1 MNPRVDLIA
10 ASLLA
15 LDEHPADVLVL
26 TAFADERPL
35 PGLAGLV
42 DWRLNGRLSDWML
55 GGFAT
60 GQTHEKVLCPT
71 QGRLPQ
77 PLVLIIGLGL
87 KSQHRAD
94 RARSVAIEAACT
106 VRDLGKRTMA
116 CGLFGLDRLPTPV
129 ERSLPEL
136 IQTLKTQ
143 AELEAITLSVP
154 EQ

>member
-1 MNPRVDLIA
+1 MSPRVDLIA

-26 TAFADERPL
+26 TAFSDERPL
-35 PGLAGLV
+35 PGLSGLV
-42 DWRLNGRLSDWML
+42 DWRLGGRLSEWML

-60 GQTHEKVLCPT
+60 GHAHEKVLCPT
-71 QGRLPQ
+71 QGRLAQ

-94 RARSVAIEAACT
+94 RARSVALDAAHT

-116 CGLFGLDRLPTPV
+116 CGLFGLERLPTPV

-136 IQTLKTQ
+136 VETLKTQ
-143 AELEAITLSVP
+143 TSLDAITLSVP
-154 EQ
+154 EN